1 MTHIETCSFIIM
13 NKGVFKWGIPQTFWK
28 YRPKTSCSDGSQSS
42 LHKTSEEWKQRHHCV
57 NKRLMTGLEHCV
69 FCSKSY
75 ILDLNEM
82 KCFFLFLEVYIE
94 AGNITKHF
102 TCKDSQCYFIIPQ
115 FTIHVS
121 VELLYFLW
129 KPPKGWELMVI
140 CIATLTV
147 N

>member
-1 MTHIETCSFIIM
+1 
-13 NKGVFKWGIPQTFWK
+13 
-28 YRPKTSCSDGSQSS
+28 
-42 LHKTSEEWKQRHHCV
+42 
-57 NKRLMTGLEHCV
+57 MTGLEHCV

-94 AGNITKHF
+94 AGNITKYF